1 MKRLIELENTK
12 EILDKY
18 GFSMQKKFGQN
29 FLISEH
35 VLDGIVSAAGICKDD
50 CVLEIGPGIGTMTQA
65 LCEHAGKVV
74 SVEIDKKLIP
84 ILEETLGDFDNLTV
98 VNDDILK
105 VDKARL
111 ERILKGEEA
120 PTTPI
125 NSDVPGEGLTLKVVA
140 NLPYY
145 ITTPILMYLFE
156 SDLPFESITIMV
168 QKEVADRMQ
177 EGPGSKEYG
186 ALSLAVQYYARPKTM
201 LIVPG
206 SSFVPRPNVDSAVIK
221 LTRYEQPPVEV
232 EDPKKMF
239 RFIRA
244 SFNQRR
250 KTLVNG
256 LTHMSEL
263 GLTKTQ
269 VEDALS
275 KMGKSPT
282 VRGET
287 FTLEEFAKLS
297 NLL

>member
-1 MKRLIELENTK
+1 
-12 EILDKY
+12 
-18 GFSMQKKFGQN
+18 
-29 FLISEH
+29 
-35 VLDGIVSAAGICKDD
+35 
-50 CVLEIGPGIGTMTQA
+50 
-65 LCEHAGKVV
+65 
-74 SVEIDKKLIP
+74 VEIDKKLIP
-84 ILEETLGDFDNLTV
+84 ILEETLAEFDNVTV

-111 ERILKGEEA
+111 ERILDGKEA
-120 PTTPI
+120 TGTNISSDTPG
-125 NSDVPGEGLTLKVVA
+125 NGLTLKVVA

-186 ALSLAVQYYARPKTM
+186 ALSLAVQYYAKPETM
-201 LIVPG
+201 MIVPG

-221 LTRYEQPPVEV
+221 LTRYEQPPIAV

-239 RFIRA
+239 KLIRA
-244 SFNQRR
+244 SFNMRR

-263 GLTKTQ
+263 GLSREQ
-269 VEDALS
+269 VEEALA
-275 KMGKSPT
+275 KMEKSPT

-287 FTLEEFAKLS
+287 FTLEEFGKLS